1 MEEVSKE
8 ELQTTIIMSF
18 KKDKKAKAKWVDG
31 QFFIVFM
38 SYWRMICLIEVKSSG
53 KISNSPN
60 KTFHGHNL
68 EKGQARVIWWI

>member
-31 QFFIVFM
+31 QFFIVF
-38 SYWRMICLIEVKSSG
+38 YEL
-53 KISNSPN
+53 
-60 KTFHGHNL
+60 L
-68 EKGQARVIWWI
+68 EDDLLNWG